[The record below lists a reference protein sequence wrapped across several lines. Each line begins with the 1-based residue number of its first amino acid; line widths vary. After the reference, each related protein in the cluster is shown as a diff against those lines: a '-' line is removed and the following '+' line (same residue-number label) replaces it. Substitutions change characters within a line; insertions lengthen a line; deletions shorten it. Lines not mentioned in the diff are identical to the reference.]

1 MRSSAPYTRA
11 TLRGSRR
18 GRGHN
23 STSVPTSRVV
33 TTNTER
39 LRPRRPPSPQPA
51 DIPSASQT
59 ADIPFTSRTADI
71 PSTSRTADIPSA
83 SRANTSKEEKVNI
96 VKDLLQKWSW
106 SFQKLVF
113 EYLKSGN
120 GHRGNRKKKK
130 VRDLLVALL
139 EDEEIQEELVDT
151 PNTHTTLVTCTIRCI
166 RKELR
171 QLQFQ
176 RGPFNTWTPD
186 IEFKDI
192 DLENAAKFVQ
202 QYGPLL
208 FQLIEGISAPNR
220 EERSRDPHGGR
231 TVIVA
236 SIFLLGFARNS
247 ANGFARLLGLHLQ
260 ALGVKRRVLSFLH
273 GLGLID
279 GYKTLN
285 AKKLGL
291 AERSKEGPINS
302 AGPSSANNPQET
314 D

>member
-23 STSVPTSRVV
+23 STSAPPSRVV
-33 TTNTER
+33 TTNAKR
-39 LRPRRPPSPQPA
+39 LRVRPPSPQPA
-51 DIPSASQT
+51 DIPSAS
-59 ADIPFTSRTADI
+59 RTK
-71 PSTSRTADIPSA
+71 
-83 SRANTSKEEKVNI
+83 TSKEEKVNI
-96 VKDLLQKWSW
+96 VKDLLQKWGW
-106 SFQKLVF
+106 SFHKLVS
-113 EYLKSGN
+113 EYLESEN
-120 GHRGNRKKKK
+120 GRRGNRKKKK
-130 VRDLLVALL
+130 VRDLLIPLL
-139 EDEEIQEELVDT
+139 EDKEIQEELVDT
-151 PNTHTTLVTCTIRCI
+151 PNIHATLVTCTTRCI

-171 QLQFQ
+171 QLQLQ

-186 IEFKDI
+186 TEFKDV

-202 QYGPLL
+202 QHGPLL

-231 TVIVA
+231 AVIVA

-247 ANGFARLLGLHLQ
+247 ANGFARLLSLHLQ
-260 ALGVKRRVLSFLH
+260 ALGVKRPVLSFLH

-279 GYKTLN
+279 SYKTLN
-285 AKKLGL
+285 ARKLGL
-291 AERSKEGPINS
+291 AEPSKEGP
-302 AGPSSANNPQET
+302 QET

>member
-23 STSVPTSRVV
+23 STSAPPSRVV
-33 TTNTER
+33 TTNAKR
-39 LRPRRPPSPQPA
+39 LRVRPPSPQPA
-51 DIPSASQT
+51 DIPSA
-59 ADIPFTSRTADI
+59 DIPF
-71 PSTSRTADIPSA
+71 ADIPSA
-83 SRANTSKEEKVNI
+83 SRTKTSKEEKVNI
-96 VKDLLQKWSW
+96 VKDLLQKWGW
-106 SFQKLVF
+106 SFHRLVS
-113 EYLKSGN
+113 EYLESEN
-120 GHRGNRKKKK
+120 GRRGNRKKKK
-130 VRDLLVALL
+130 VRDLLIPLL
-139 EDEEIQEELVDT
+139 EDKEIQEELVDT
-151 PNTHTTLVTCTIRCI
+151 PNIHATLVTCTTRCI

-171 QLQFQ
+171 QLQLQ

-186 IEFKDI
+186 TEFKDV

-202 QYGPLL
+202 QHGPLL

-231 TVIVA
+231 AVIVA

-247 ANGFARLLGLHLQ
+247 ANGFARLLSLHLQ
-260 ALGVKRRVLSFLH
+260 ALGVKRPVLSFLH

-279 GYKTLN
+279 SYKTLN
-285 AKKLGL
+285 ARKLGP
-291 AERSKEGPINS
+291 AKRSEEG
-302 AGPSSANNPQET
+302 PQET

>member
-11 TLRGSRR
+11 TLRGIRR
-18 GRGHN
+18 GRGPN
-23 STSVPTSRVV
+23 STSVPPSRAVN
-33 TTNTER
+33 TNAER
-39 LRPRRPPSPQPA
+39 LRLRRQPSPQPA
-51 DIPSASQT
+51 DIP
-59 ADIPFTSRTADI
+59 
-71 PSTSRTADIPSA
+71 ADIPSA
-83 SRANTSKEEKVNI
+83 SRTKTSKEEKVDI
-96 VKDLLQKWSW
+96 VKDLLRQWGW
-106 SFQKLVF
+106 SFHRLVF
-113 EYLKSGN
+113 EYLESEN

-130 VRDLLVALL
+130 VGDLLVPLL
-139 EDEEIQEELVDT
+139 EDKEVQEELVDRADI
-151 PNTHTTLVTCTIRCI
+151 HTTLITCTIRCI

-171 QLQFQ
+171 QLQLQ

-186 IEFKDI
+186 IEFQDV
-192 DLENAAKFVQ
+192 DLENTAKFVQ
-202 QYGPLL
+202 QHGPLL
-208 FQLIEGISAPNR
+208 FRLIEGISAPNR

-231 TVIVA
+231 AVIVT

-302 AGPSSANNPQET
+302 AGLSSANNPQET

>member
-23 STSVPTSRVV
+23 STSAPPSRAV

-51 DIPSASQT
+51 DIPSADIPSADIPSADIPS
-59 ADIPFTSRTADI
+59 ADIPF
-71 PSTSRTADIPSA
+71 ADIPSA
-83 SRANTSKEEKVNI
+83 SRTKTSKEEKVDI
-96 VKDLLQKWSW
+96 VKDLLQKWGW
-106 SFQKLVF
+106 SFQTLVF
-113 EYLKSGN
+113 EYLESRN

-139 EDEEIQEELVDT
+139 EDKEIQEELVDT

-166 RKELR
+166 RKQHR
-171 QLQFQ
+171 QLQLQ
-176 RGPFNTWTPD
+176 HGPFNTWTPD
-186 IEFKDI
+186 MEFKDV

-231 TVIVA
+231 TAIVA

-273 GLGLID
+273 GFGLID
-279 GYKTLN
+279 SYKTLN
-285 AKKLGL
+285 TKKLGL
-291 AERSKEGPINS
+291 ADRSKEGSINS
-302 AGPSSANNPQET
+302 ADPSCTNNLQET